1 MNEKNNRLAQGLR
14 QIAQGFEELANVVQE
29 YDDEIDRTEIMDAI
43 GKDNTQLPDL
53 TEQIKDEG
61 KPFPTLL
68 SVNLPGQIG
77 HPDNWW
83 NQKQK
88 HVGTYPSSREQTENL
103 QRILTATHN
112 WGLGSADGRT
122 GVPTDYWLPKLDIN
136 MKESEPY
143 GHHINHI
150 YEDTDVKYVVPQKYT
165 LDGPYDP
172 HGDYL
177 RVPVSPTFNLQNFG
191 DSADSHLYVV
201 DHVRREIREYYHV
214 RNYGQPNMS
223 TGLATVYPLDVV
235 SPSRGL
241 GCTSS
246 NAAGDVYAP
255 MLLTPDDFVRGRI
268 NRAVPITLTNLV
280 PTGTTFIEPA
290 QHTPPLNLGDRA
302 GIMPYGARFLLDEN
316 FPVDN
321 IPNKHAQ
328 TILRAAQEY
337 GFYHIDGI
345 NGQSLIPCCNDTG
358 FTNKW
363 RDIPDMHPSV
373 MWFYPELPEW
383 TDFRMLDGEVHSMS
397 DVRCVRQQVD
407 ERERMSTPA
416 EVLEILG
423 A

>member
-1 MNEKNNRLAQGLR
+1 MNDKNNRLAQGLR
-14 QIAQGFEELANVVQE
+14 QISQGFGLLADTVQQYGDEKRAEL
-29 YDDEIDRTEIMDAI
+29 IDAI
-43 GKDNTQLPDL
+43 GKEPSELPP
-53 TEQIKDEG
+53 TTKIPVKG
-61 KPFPTLL
+61 TPFP
-68 SVNLPGQIG
+68 VIPPENLPGQIG

-83 NQKQK
+83 NQKVTGA
-88 HVGTYPSSREQTENL
+88 HIYPSSREQTANL
-103 QRILTATHN
+103 QKILTATHN
-112 WGLGSADGRT
+112 WGLGSADGRS

-136 MKESEPY
+136 MKAEEPY

-150 YEDTDVKYVVPQKYT
+150 YEDTDVEWVVPQEYT

-191 DSADSHLYVV
+191 DSTDSHLYVV

-223 TGLATVYPLDVV
+223 TGLATVYPLDVP

-255 MLLTPDDFVRGRI
+255 MLLTPDDFARGQI
-268 NRAVPITLTNLV
+268 NKAVPITLTNLV

-302 GIMPYGARFLLDEN
+302 GIMPYGARFRLRED
-316 FPVDN
+316 FDVAA
-321 IPNKHAQ
+321 IPNPHAR
-328 TILRAAQEY
+328 TLLKAAQEY

-358 FTNKW
+358 FETKW
-363 RDIPDMHPSV
+363 RDLEGMSPNV
-373 MWFYPELPEW
+373 MWFYPELPRW
-383 TDFRMLDGEVHSMS
+383 SDFEMLDGVVHNMS
-397 DVRCVRQQVD
+397 DVRCARAQID
-407 ERERMSTPA
+407 ERVIMSTPA
-416 EVLEILG
+416 EVREILG